1 MDAAAFWIAN
11 DPNPL
16 TRAAIEAHRQNNA
29 ASTLETLLGSRLSFG
44 TAGLRGPM
52 GPGTSRMN
60 DLTVIQATQGLC
72 LHLEQ
77 TLGVEE
83 AHARGVIVGHDH
95 RALASMNL
103 SSATFAKYAARVLE
117 RRGFRVV
124 LLDGIVAT
132 PIVAYGVRANN
143 HAAGIMV
150 TASHN
155 PKQDNGYK
163 VYWGNGAQIV
173 PPHDKGIADGIN
185 AALAPWHTYDPEK
198 ATVWTGSNALYEAY
212 FQAVTT
218 QLCRRRQLNLG
229 PPGTSH
235 VGIVFTAMHG
245 VGHSWCERAFQSFGL
260 PPYYGVQPQLQPD
273 PTFPTVEFP
282 NPEEGAGALQL
293 SFEEAAR
300 HTDAHIVLANDP
312 DADRLAVAELQ
323 PDGEWRV
330 FKGNEIGT
338 LLASWELKWHKESN
352 GGAVD
357 PNAIM
362 LASTVSSKMLGAMGA
377 KEGFQFEDT
386 LTGFKWM
393 GTRASVLE
401 EEDRR
406 MNKSPQESMKMLF
419 AYEEAIGFCIGN
431 IVRDK
436 DGVSAAAVFAE
447 MAHHFYKERAA
458 INGTS
463 GGGSTKEEP
472 EEPSPKRRKQE
483 LSPIAAEL
491 LRLNDTY
498 GFFSQNNG
506 YFFYKDTSVVDAIFA
521 RLRNNGEYMKS
532 IGSGND
538 DDLTV
543 VVKDIRDLT
552 GEGYDSS
559 RSDKKPILPTSGA
572 HMLTYTFETFN
583 AVVTLRTSGTEPKL
597 KYYVEVVGETQEV
610 SKERASQVAASVIK
624 YMLEPEKNG
633 LTRKPQQ

>member
-1 MDAAAFWIAN
+1 MEAAANFWITH
-11 DPNPL
+11 DPNPH
-16 TRAAIEAHRQNNA
+16 TRSAIDSMRNDEAALNI
-29 ASTLETLLGSRLSFG
+29 LLGPRLAFG

-72 LHLEQ
+72 LHLEN
-77 TLGVEE
+77 TLGTEQ
-83 AHARGVIVGHDH
+83 AHSRGVIIGYDH
-95 RALASMNL
+95 RALSSMSL
-103 SSATFAKYAARVLE
+103 SSSTFAKYAARVLE
-117 RRGFRVV
+117 QRGFRVV

-185 AALAPWHTYDPEK
+185 NALVPWHKYDPEK
-198 ATVWTGSNALYEAY
+198 ASVWEGSNSLYNAY
-212 FQAVTT
+212 FEAIKSK
-218 QLCRRRQLNLG
+218 LCRRSQLKLG

-245 VGHSWCERAFQSFGL
+245 VGHSWCERAFQSFDL
-260 PPYYGVQPQLQPD
+260 PPYHGVQQQIHPD

-300 HTDAHIVLANDP
+300 HSNAKVVLANDP

-323 PDGEWRV
+323 PNGEWRV

-357 PNAIM
+357 PKAIM

-401 EEDRR
+401 EEDQRLHR
-406 MNKSPQESMKMLF
+406 SPEESYKMLF

-447 MAHHFYKERAA
+447 MSHHLYKKRKD
-458 INGTS
+458 
-463 GGGSTKEEP
+463 GGSTVEDEKETA
-472 EEPSPKRRKQE
+472 SKRTKYE
-483 LSPIAAEL
+483 LGPIAAEL
-491 LRLNDTY
+491 LRLNETY
-498 GFFSQNNG
+498 GFFCQSNG
-506 YFFYKDTSVVDAIFA
+506 HFYYKTLDVVDSIFA
-521 RLRNNGEYMKS
+521 RLRNNGEYWTEC
-532 IGSGND
+532 GGGENNN
-538 DDLTV
+538 DDLTL
-543 VVKDIRDLT
+543 KIKHIRDLT
-552 GEGYDSS
+552 GDGFDSS
-559 RSDKKPILPTSGA
+559 REDKKPTLPTSSA

-597 KYYVEVVGETQEV
+597 KYYVEVVGETQEL
-610 SKERASQVAASVIK
+610 SEQRASQVAASVVK
-624 YMLEPEKNG
+624 YMLEPKKNG
-633 LTRKPQQ
+633 LTRKPQ